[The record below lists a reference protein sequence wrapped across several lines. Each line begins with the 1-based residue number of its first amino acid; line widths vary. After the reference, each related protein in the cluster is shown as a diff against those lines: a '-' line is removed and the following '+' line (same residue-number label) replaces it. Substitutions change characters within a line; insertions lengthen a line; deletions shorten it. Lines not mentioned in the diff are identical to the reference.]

1 MFLVKHP
8 APQAW
13 EGPARPIKVTEQGKE
28 GKEGR
33 SGDRGTEGFQ
43 EVEIY
48 SQLRARRSEHQF
60 AAPHPPWH
68 TQSQGNLAPRA
79 RLLGADGEAG
89 TGRRRDRS
97 KVTQEAEAEERTTD
111 PSRRPPVLL
120 SQEPREGDL
129 GAHPALSP
137 SRERTSSRPLPAAP

>member
-8 APQAW
+8 APQAR
-13 EGPARPIKVTEQGKE
+13 EGPARPIKVTEQ

-48 SQLRARRSEHQF
+48 SQLWAQRSEHQF
-60 AAPHPPWH
+60 AAPRPPWH
-68 TQSQGNLAPRA
+68 TQSQENLAPGA

-97 KVTQEAEAEERTTD
+97 KVTQEAEAEGRTTD
-111 PSRRPPVLL
+111 PSRRPPALL